1 MRARGV
7 GDGRTGSRA
16 AMVLRARYMFPV
28 TQETG
33 LTSRLLH
40 GAFQTDGRVSDLV
53 SNINMSCVCKFFSWE
68 TASCYCLQ
76 SQRMSG

>member
-28 TQETG
+28 TQKQG
-33 LTSRLLH
+33 
-40 GAFQTDGRVSDLV
+40 
-53 SNINMSCVCKFFSWE
+53 
-68 TASCYCLQ
+68 
-76 SQRMSG
+76 